1 MDEPNSEDLFAGNE
15 IFAGGHIPTR
25 MALGRHSVAVEDVSV
40 SYRSESST
48 LDDYT
53 GGRRLFAR
61 VAHALGMTTY
71 TQVHAL
77 RDVSFTVREG
87 EHVGL
92 VGANGSGKST
102 LLRII
107 AGVEPPTSGRV
118 LAAATPMLLGVNAAL
133 VPSLTGARNV
143 RLGLLALG
151 FDPDEIRDLM
161 PGVIALAG
169 IGEAINRPMSTYS
182 SGMGAR
188 LRFAIAAASQPD
200 ILLIDEALG
209 TGDASFT
216 ARSQRAIDDLRSRAG
231 TIFLVSHAAQTI
243 ENMCT
248 RAIWIHQG
256 RLILDGEAVPVARA
270 YRFWAHQI
278 ALDNEERAAE
288 VLELA
293 RAGTPHVP

>member
-1 MDEPNSEDLFAGNE
+1 MADHSSEVPSPAE
-15 IFAGGHIPTR
+15 VP
-25 MALGRHSVAVEDVSV
+25 LGRLSVVVDDVSI

-48 LDDYT
+48 LDDLS
-53 GGRRLFAR
+53 GGRRLLAR
-61 VAHALGMTTY
+61 TAHAIGLTTY
-71 TQVHAL
+71 TRVHAVKN
-77 RDVSFTVREG
+77 VSFTVREG
-87 EHVGL
+87 EHLGL

-118 LAAATPMLLGVNAAL
+118 LSSATPVLLGVSAAL
-133 VPSLTGARNV
+133 MPSLTGARNV

-151 FDPDEIRDLM
+151 FDPAEIKGIM
-161 PGVIALAG
+161 PGVIELAG
-169 IGEAINRPMSTYS
+169 IGDAIHRPMSTYS

-209 TGDASFT
+209 TGDASFA
-216 ARSQRAIDDLRSRAG
+216 ARSQRAIDNLRGGAG

-243 ENMCT
+243 EEMCT
-248 RAIWIHQG
+248 RAIWLHAG
-256 RLILDGEAVPVARA
+256 EKLLDGEAEPVARA

-278 ALDNEERAAE
+278 AQDNTDRAAE
-288 VLELA
+288 LLTLA
-293 RAGTPHVP
+293 REGRPYVPTK